1 MTEFAHMRLLLVHGP
16 GEGSERV
23 HAALVHA
30 GYTEILAT
38 TDPAHT
44 LELCLA
50 EGPDLVLLD
59 LDVHGDSSHRA
70 LDAIRQLTDGADSL
84 PVLALSAGASPEL
97 RRWALANGVRDFV
110 AKPVDS
116 TELLVRVQNALQTRY
131 LQRQL
136 RDRNGVLREAVRERT
151 GEVDTARESLS
162 ILAAIADYHDDDT
175 YQHAQRVG
183 TGAALIA
190 QALDLDAQF
199 VATVRDA
206 APLHDIGKVGI
217 SRRIL
222 LKPDKLTPAEW
233 MHMMRHVE
241 IGARILAP
249 ARSPVLRMASEIAGT
264 HHERW
269 DGNGYVAGLVGAEIP
284 LRRADHRPGRRVGHA
299 HPRAALQAGLGRG
312 PCSGRDQRPGRSALR
327 SADRRGVPRH
337 RPAPARG
344 AARRRPRASRRLTR
358 KTCAAGLPPRSE
370 ALPYPPRCPW
380 ATTRPGPRA
389 RLLLLDQT
397 ASEDSPV
404 KIRQTA
410 LALRMIPTEA
420 PRLGDYVVR
429 TITTSQSA

>member
-23 HAALVHA
+23 HAALVQA

-110 AKPVDS
+110 GKPVDS

-284 LRRADHRPGRRVGHA
+284 LAGR
-299 HPRAALQAGLGRG
+299 
-312 PCSGRDQRPGRSALR
+312 
-327 SADRRGVPRH
+327 
-337 RPAPARG
+337 
-344 AARRRPRASRRLTR
+344 
-358 KTCAAGLPPRSE
+358 
-370 ALPYPPRCPW
+370 
-380 ATTRPGPRA
+380 
-389 RLLLLDQT
+389 
-397 ASEDSPV
+397 
-404 KIRQTA
+404 ITA
-410 LALRMIPTEA
+410 LADVWDTLTHERPYKPAWDEDRALAEINAHAGAHFDPRIVEAFHAIDRRLLEA
-420 PRLGDYVVR
+420 PLADDLALRV
-429 TITTSQSA
+429 A